1 MRKLL
6 AARRLSLL
14 LLASIAGVAA
24 NAAELDPKVPDLSG
38 LWGKSSIPYQRPAS
52 GPGPLERMRLP
63 SGQPTRNPQV
73 GDYTNPILR
82 PEAAAAVKRF
92 GELAQTIGVSDPE
105 TECWPEAPPYIYKI
119 QETQIIQQ
127 RDRILIVYSY
137 GNQIRRIRLNDKHPE
152 HVTPSWYGDSVGH
165 FEGDTLV
172 VDTVGIKR
180 GAYSMLDRYGTP
192 FSDALRVVERF
203 RLIDG
208 AEAEASMRQHEQEF
222 GRIQIGYAVD
232 PNYQGPGLQ
241 VQFTVEDPKIFTTP
255 WSGVVTFRRNIGP
268 WPERICAENVSN
280 YGLVPDP
287 DLPKAEKP
295 DF

>member
-1 MRKLL
+1 M
-6 AARRLSLL
+6 
-14 LLASIAGVAA
+14 
-24 NAAELDPKVPDLSG
+24 
-38 LWGKSSIPYQRPAS
+38 
-52 GPGPLERMRLP
+52 P
-63 SGQPTRNPQV
+63 SGQPSRNSQL
-73 GDYTNPILR
+73 GDYTSPILK

-92 GELAQTIGVSDPE
+92 GELSETVGVSDPE

-119 QETQIIQQ
+119 QETQLIQQ
-127 RDRILIVYSY
+127 RDRILIIYSY
-137 GNQIRRIRLNDKHPE
+137 SNQIRRIRLNDKHPE

-180 GAYSMLDRYGTP
+180 GRYSMLDRYGTP
-192 FSDALRVVERF
+192 FSDALHVVERF

-208 AEAEASMRQHEQEF
+208 KEAEPAMRKNEQEY
-222 GRIQIGYAVD
+222 GRIQIGYEVD
-232 PNYQGPGLQ
+232 PNYKGPGLQ
-241 VQFTVEDPKIFTTP
+241 VQFTVEDPKMFTTP

-268 WPERICAENVSN
+268 WPERICAENVEN
-280 YGLVPDP
+280 YGLIPNP